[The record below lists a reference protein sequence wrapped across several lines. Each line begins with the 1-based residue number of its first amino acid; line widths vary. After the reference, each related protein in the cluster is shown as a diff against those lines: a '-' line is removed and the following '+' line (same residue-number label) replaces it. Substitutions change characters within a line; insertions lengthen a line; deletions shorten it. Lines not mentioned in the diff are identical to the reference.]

1 MKLNEIAQE
10 DPDSPLI
17 WDLLR
22 RKLESKIPVQ
32 VVYNGQLVGPLATVA
47 TVGTVGL
54 ASTGYVI
61 YWFNEMGKTL
71 STSMNAEMLNSCTLK
86 KVDGKLQLDIT
97 WNSAKIPRRMA
108 EEIEDA
114 DLPIVY
120 DLIRAKLKTGTV
132 IDMVQA
138 QLPKAKIKRR
148 ITSLEAFAPD
158 RVELFWEWTE
168 KKDTDWFYPKVATC
182 DYSVE
187 DMERWQLSKTPTG
200 WNLDMRETK

>member
-1 MKLNEIAQE
+1 
-10 DPDSPLI
+10 
-17 WDLLR
+17 
-22 RKLESKIPVQ
+22 
-32 VVYNGQLVGPLATVA
+32 
-47 TVGTVGL
+47 
-54 ASTGYVI
+54 
-61 YWFNEMGKTL
+61 
-71 STSMNAEMLNSCTLK
+71 
-86 KVDGKLQLDIT
+86 
-97 WNSAKIPRRMA
+97 MA

-138 QLPKAKIKRR
+138 QLPKTKIKRR
-148 ITSLEAFAPD
+148 ITSLEAFATD